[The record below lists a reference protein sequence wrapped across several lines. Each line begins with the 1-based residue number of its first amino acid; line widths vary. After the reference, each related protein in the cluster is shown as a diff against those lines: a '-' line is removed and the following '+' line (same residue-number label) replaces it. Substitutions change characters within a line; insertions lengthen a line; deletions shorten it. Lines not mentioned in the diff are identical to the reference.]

1 MFEEVDGGLRLG
13 IDDHSREVVVHLLRE
28 LRDEVALT
36 KDAPHGDL
44 PPHMKR
50 LFPAAYHADEKS
62 NEEYRRLTHT
72 DLGDSHIAAIDD
84 AIDLLSPGRVFRP
97 AELERLV
104 RALNAMRLV
113 LGTLLDVSEDDAE
126 DESRDDAESG
136 TPDDEGNDEN
146 DDTNDPENDD
156 AAAMQREVYDYLGW
170 LLHTCLDRLRA

>member
-1 MFEEVDGGLRLG
+1 MFEEVDGGLQLG
-13 IDDHSREVVVHLLRE
+13 IDNHSREVVVRLLRE
-28 LRDEVALT
+28 LRDEVAAT

-44 PPHMKR
+44 PAHMKR
-50 LFPAAYHADEKS
+50 LFPAAYHADEKR

-113 LGTLLDVSEDDAE
+113 LGTLLDVSEDDA
-126 DESRDDAESG
+126 DEESG
-136 TPDDEGNDEN
+136 DATERRTPDDEGNNAGDGEN
-146 DDTNDPENDD
+146 DDTV
-156 AAAMQREVYDYLGW
+156 AMQREVYDYLGW

>member
-28 LRDEVALT
+28 LRDEVATT
-36 KDAPHGDL
+36 KDAPHVDL
-44 PPHMKR
+44 PAHMKR
-50 LFPAAYHADEKS
+50 LFPAAYHADERR

-113 LGTLLDVSEDDAE
+113 LGTLLDVSEGDAE
-126 DESRDDAESG
+126 DASSDDADSDA
-136 TPDDEGNDEN
+136 PDDERDNASNHESDSEG
-146 DDTNDPENDD
+146 DDTV
-156 AAAMQREVYDYLGW
+156 AMQREVYDYLGW